1 MGSHVEKY
9 YISSTTNTIY
19 QDNLQMVQRFKN
31 EILYKYQKNIWL
43 NSLELWK
50 VEGLTTTQKSRRE
63 RSEKRTDNNTMT
75 KCGGKVHLLS

>member
-31 EILYKYQKNIWL
+31 AILYIYQKNIWL

-50 VEGLTTTQKSRRE
+50 VEGLTTTQKFRRE
-63 RSEKRTDNNTMT
+63 RNKED
-75 KCGGKVHLLS
+75 